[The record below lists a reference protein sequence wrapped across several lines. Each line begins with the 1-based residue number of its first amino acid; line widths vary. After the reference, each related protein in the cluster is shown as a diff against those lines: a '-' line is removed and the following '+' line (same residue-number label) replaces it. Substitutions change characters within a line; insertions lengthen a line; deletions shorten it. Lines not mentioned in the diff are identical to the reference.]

1 MEAMDTQ
8 GHERD
13 LLKVLWEITVELN
26 YISWLLKSLSQEN
39 IREM

>member
-8 GHERD
+8 GQEQD

-26 YISWLLKSLSQEN
+26 YISWLLKCLSQEN